1 MNNQKVEI
9 EWPNGYILCSEAG
22 SDWLDIC
29 KEAGIDIPTGC
40 LKGSCGACEI
50 EVNGKVLRACIHNI
64 YNSNEKILKVDLF
77 TDPFWD

>member
-50 EVNGKVLRACIHNI
+50 EVNGKVLRACIQKVPSI
-64 YNSNEKILKVDLF
+64 KSGKLKVEF
-77 TDPFWD
+77 ATDPYW